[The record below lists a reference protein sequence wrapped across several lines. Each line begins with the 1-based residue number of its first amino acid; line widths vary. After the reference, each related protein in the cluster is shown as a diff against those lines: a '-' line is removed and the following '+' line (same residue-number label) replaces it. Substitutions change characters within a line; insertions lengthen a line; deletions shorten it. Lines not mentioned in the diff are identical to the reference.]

1 MIHFFAENEVEM
13 KFNAEDFL
21 SETFLFSGMRH
32 QSIESI
38 TRAIDPTP
46 RRFSRGEIIYSPK
59 SYEKKIG
66 FVLSGECEVCRE
78 RAGEFLPLNTIFPR
92 SSFGITAIFA
102 DTDEFPTIVRAKKDS
117 EIIFISDAELNV
129 LMKKYPKISQN
140 IIKFLSNRIVFL
152 NQKVDTFSGSTV
164 EKKLA
169 KFLLS
174 EYKRTQCDSFPISC
188 TKTAEKLA
196 IGRAS
201 LYRALSSLEEDGF
214 IKFENKIIIIESPC
228 GLERISK

>member
-1 MIHFFAENEVEM
+1 M
-13 KFNAEDFL
+13 KLNIVDFL
-21 SETFLFSGMRH
+21 MQTFLFLGMRR
-32 QSIESI
+32 QSVENICESLD
-38 TRAIDPTP
+38 TLP
-46 RRFSRGEIIYSPK
+46 RHFSREEIIYTPK
-59 SYEKKIG
+59 NYQKKIG
-66 FVLSGECEVCRE
+66 FVVSGECEVCRE
-78 RAGEFLPLNTIFPR
+78 RAGEFMPLNTLLCG

-102 DTDEFPTIVRAKKDS
+102 DTDEFPTIVRAKRDS
-117 EIIFISDAELNV
+117 EIIFISADELSA
-129 LMKKYPKISQN
+129 LIKKYPKISQN

-174 EYKRTQCDSFPISC
+174 EYKRTEKDSFAISC

-201 LYRALSSLEEDGF
+201 LYRAISALQDEGL
-214 IKFENKIIIIESPC
+214 ITFENKIINIVSPC

>member
-1 MIHFFAENEVEM
+1 M
-13 KFNAEDFL
+13 KFNAVDFL
-21 SETFLFSGMRH
+21 SEIFLFSGMRR
-32 QSIESI
+32 QSIEAIS
-38 TRAIDPTP
+38 RAVDLTP
-46 RRFSRGEIIYSPK
+46 RHFSRGEIIYSPK
-59 SYEKKIG
+59 IYEKKIG

-78 RAGEFLPLNTIFPR
+78 RAGEFMPLNTLLPK
-92 SSFGITAIFA
+92 SSFGITAVFS

-117 EIIFISDAELNV
+117 EIIFISSSDLSS
-129 LMKKYPKISQN
+129 LTKKYQKISLN

-174 EYKRTQCDSFPISC
+174 EYKRTESESFHISC

-201 LYRALSSLEEDGF
+201 LYRALSALQEDGL
-214 IKFENKIIIIESPC
+214 ITFENKIIKIESPC